1 MPEAEDSADLEFS
14 EFQLQHV
21 LAGRQYKYS
30 WEQLSVGLHLTEHMY
45 ICEFK
50 WRKCTPNRDFLC
62 ATSYYFEEMTL
73 TYLVESVDIFPIGCE
88 IHETCCQVN
97 QATNHQILLAELLL
111 GAAAKLSAPHHIAV
125 TPLHTDRKRILHL
138 N

>member
-1 MPEAEDSADLEFS
+1 M
-14 EFQLQHV
+14 
-21 LAGRQYKYS
+21 
-30 WEQLSVGLHLTEHMY
+30 
-45 ICEFK
+45 
-50 WRKCTPNRDFLC
+50 C

-73 TYLVESVDIFPIGCE
+73 TYLVKSVDIFPIGCE

-125 TPLHTDRKRILHL
+125 TPLHTDKQTEYCKCSLVMNTFNSFFVMSHFI
-138 N
+138 